1 MILSDGFS
9 IAIIASILTSIG
21 HYLYHNLKSKP
32 KQPTSIKVTNPAE
45 IDLKK
50 KMAVDLNVY
59 SKNLLTKEQHRA
71 VDKAVTELFQNEY
84 KIKLGSREK
93 EVHLYKKYINYTYES
108 EWPLV
113 RRGIALK
120 LREYGFPAK
129 EFENG
134 ISIDVKAIKKVLKD
148 FEYHS
153 MEKEPVPPHS
163 EGVYR

>member
-1 MILSDGFS
+1 MCIQRIFLPKNNKELSMK
-9 IAIIASILTSIG
+9 L
-21 HYLYHNLKSKP
+21 
-32 KQPTSIKVTNPAE
+32 
-45 IDLKK
+45 
-50 KMAVDLNVY
+50 
-59 SKNLLTKEQHRA
+59 
-71 VDKAVTELFQNEY
+71 TELFQREY
-84 KIKLGSREK
+84 KRKLANQEK
-93 EVHLYKKYINYTYES
+93 EVHLFKNYINTCES

-134 ISIDVKAIKKVLKD
+134 VSIDVKAIKKVLED